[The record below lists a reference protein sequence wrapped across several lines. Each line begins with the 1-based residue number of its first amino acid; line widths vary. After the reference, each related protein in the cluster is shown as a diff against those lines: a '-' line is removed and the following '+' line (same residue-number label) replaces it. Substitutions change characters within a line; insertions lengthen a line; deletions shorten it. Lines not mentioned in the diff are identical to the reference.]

1 MVERSRGKHAAG
13 RGSRPRGGRGDLRL
27 FVAAYPDRAW
37 SKRASE
43 LLGAFDLPAHR
54 VTPVEQVHLTLCF
67 LGSVDRARLESTAE
81 SVGRAASGIDAFEVG
96 PVRFITLPGRGPAR
110 LVAVECEAPPML
122 LELVRRLASRLAAAP
137 RPDPADRFL
146 PHLTLCR
153 FRTPTRGFSL
163 VRRADDL
170 GPFRVGEIRL
180 MRSVL
185 LPGGAEHRELA
196 GYELS

>member
-1 MVERSRGKHAAG
+1 MAERSRGKHAAG
-13 RGSRPRGGRGDLRL
+13 RGARPRGGRGDLRL

-37 SKRASE
+37 SEWASR
-43 LLGAFDLPAHR
+43 LLGAFDVPAYR

-67 LGSVDRARLESTAE
+67 LGSVDRTHLESTTE

-96 PVRFITLPGRGPAR
+96 PVRYITLPGRGPAR

-122 LELVRRLASRLAAAP
+122 LELVRRLASRLVATP

-153 FRTPTRGFSL
+153 FRTPVRGFAL
-163 VRRADDL
+163 DQPVDGL

-185 LPGGAEHRELA
+185 LPSGAEHREERRFNLD
-196 GYELS
+196 